1 MKPFSPG
8 SFVICA
14 CLLALPLALAA
25 ALASCDDL
33 AVSGPT
39 SLSLS
44 DPYTP
49 FAQTDLS
56 QSYTIT
62 ILNET
67 DAPCDALILFATTDG
82 RTLRSGGEQITYLL
96 ETLGGAALL
105 NPPSVMDP
113 ASANALPLSLGAL
126 EAASFSARARSTSTN
141 GAAGP
146 VNRSSLGSTRLC
158 G

>member
-8 SFVICA
+8 PFVICA

-49 FAQTDLS
+49 FAQTD
-56 QSYTIT
+56 
-62 ILNET
+62 
-67 DAPCDALILFATTDG
+67 
-82 RTLRSGGEQITYLL
+82 
-96 ETLGGAALL
+96 
-105 NPPSVMDP
+105 PS
-113 ASANALPLSLGAL
+113 
-126 EAASFSARARSTSTN
+126 
-141 GAAGP
+141 
-146 VNRSSLGSTRLC
+146 
-158 G
+158 